1 VPEKIASLRMY
12 DAPTP
17 VTTMKV
23 PYPILLMH
31 GLGQKADVWDG
42 PATSYF
48 RQDLG
53 LSSGGTLRFSRGAL
67 LPLMRRGSADADFYT
82 VSFSSPHDS
91 INAWRDELD
100 QAVQYVLQATG
111 AERVILIGYSMGGL
125 ASRAYLTKRYNDHKV
140 KRLITIGTPHLG
152 SPYARA
158 WSWMTSM
165 QSCSTSSNPLLSVP
179 CSTAVATMRSLQGDV
194 PFDAPALRDLRR
206 PEDGGTYLRT
216 LGKYAHP
223 LDVEYVSV
231 VGEVD
236 MFQGIRQLSEGW
248 VQEIFRKVLALAG
261 GGLPDMF
268 EPGDGVVSARSQDI
282 MNIEYFSVDPSRKRA
297 ARTVTVGSVHV
308 AHLQESTEVQR
319 IALDEKPEFKS
330 AEIMRVGDDAVAIID
345 MTDHLPSLCT
355 LRLDVSTV
363 SGYQTTIEPGR
374 GSSQL
379 VRTRD
384 GIVSR
389 YVVPLPNAQQLLNE
403 AVTLRITITNSYGH
417 RITATKAW

>member
-1 VPEKIASLRMY
+1 
-12 DAPTP
+12 
-17 VTTMKV
+17 
-23 PYPILLMH
+23 
-31 GLGQKADVWDG
+31 
-42 PATSYF
+42 
-48 RQDLG
+48 
-53 LSSGGTLRFSRGAL
+53 
-67 LPLMRRGSADADFYT
+67 
-82 VSFSSPHDS
+82 
-91 INAWRDELD
+91 
-100 QAVQYVLQATG
+100 
-111 AERVILIGYSMGGL
+111 
-125 ASRAYLTKRYNDHKV
+125 
-140 KRLITIGTPHLG
+140 
-152 SPYARA
+152 
-158 WSWMTSM
+158 
-165 QSCSTSSNPLLSVP
+165 
-179 CSTAVATMRSLQGDV
+179 MRSLQGDV

-261 GGLPDMF
+261 GGLPEMF

-319 IALDEKPEFKS
+319 IALDEKPEFKG